1 MQHWYSGLSKSC
13 VVAITYNQKLQENT
27 TKKGERT
34 GKDRRMEERRENSLR
49 RILFTIH
56 KVGVI
61 LIDNDSRVAV
71 NDISIHIQPRDIVED
86 SHSL

>member
-1 MQHWYSGLSKSC
+1 M
-13 VVAITYNQKLQENT
+13 A
-27 TKKGERT
+27 
-34 GKDRRMEERRENSLR
+34 ERREDILR

-71 NDISIHIQPRDIVED
+71 NDVSIHIQPRDIVED